1 MDSLQPTKSLVQ
13 KTYEAILDEIC
24 TGSLVPGVRLAQDDL
39 AEQLDVSRQP
49 VNGAIA
55 MLKSQGFVIDT
66 GRRGVIVAPIE
77 DGHFEAIYQFR
88 SAVEPLAVEL
98 ATPRMT
104 KEAIVKGRKIIAQG
118 KSFVQAGD
126 APAVLQADMD
136 FHALIHKLSGNPII
150 VDTMHLNWRHLQ
162 RSMSKVLQF
171 PGMSL
176 HVWKEHKK
184 IFETMISGHA
194 EEAAALMRV
203 HIEHAPERI
212 SGRPD

>member
-1 MDSLQPTKSLVQ
+1 MESLQPTKSLVQ
-13 KTYEAILDEIC
+13 KTYEALLNEIC
-24 TGSLVPGVRLAQDDL
+24 TGALEPGMRLAQDDL

-55 MLKSQGFVIDT
+55 MLKSQGFVIET

-104 KEAIVKGRKIIAQG
+104 KESIVRGRKIISRG
-118 KSFVQAGD
+118 KNFVQTGN

-136 FHALIHKLSGNPII
+136 FHALIHQLSGNAII
-150 VDTMHLNWRHLQ
+150 VETMHLNWRHLQ

-171 PGMSL
+171 PGMSI
-176 HVWKEHKK
+176 HVWKEHQK
-184 IFETMISGHA
+184 IFEAMISGNA
-194 EEAAALMRV
+194 GEATVLMRT
-203 HIEHAPERI
+203 HIMHAPKRI
-212 SGRPD
+212 SGQSD

>member
-24 TGSLVPGVRLAQDDL
+24 IGSLLPGARLAQDDL

-55 MLKSQGFVIDT
+55 MLKAQGFVIDT
-66 GRRGVIVAPIE
+66 GRRGVVVAPIE
-77 DGHFEAIYQFR
+77 NGHFDAIYQFR

-104 KEAIVKGRKIIAQG
+104 KDAIVKGRTIIAQG

-126 APAVLQADMD
+126 APAVLQADMG
-136 FHALIHKLSGNPII
+136 FHALIHQLSGNPII
-150 VDTMHLNWRHLQ
+150 IDTMHLNWRHLQ
-162 RSMSKVLQF
+162 RSMNKVLQF

-184 IFETMISGHA
+184 IFEAMISGNA
-194 EEAAALMRV
+194 EEAAALMRI
-203 HIEHAPERI
+203 HIKHAPERI
-212 SGRPD
+212 SGQSD